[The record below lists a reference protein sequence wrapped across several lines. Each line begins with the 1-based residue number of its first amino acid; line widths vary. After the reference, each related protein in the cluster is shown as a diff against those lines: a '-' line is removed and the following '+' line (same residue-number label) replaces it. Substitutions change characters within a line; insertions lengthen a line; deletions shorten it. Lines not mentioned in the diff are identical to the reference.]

1 LTTRA
6 KFLSRDTSLGSD
18 QEDTAASSPTEAE
31 GIYGTKRYGTVHS
44 PMTEWHG
51 SFPFLSLISPHVV
64 HVRWDAC
71 CARIYACIH
80 LRECGKMHSVCRFRV
95 HQREPIPAFGIAV
108 EFPARPSSSDDVF
121 INSRRFDDETLSLSD
136 DDGCYPL
143 SDDGNRGWIMRI
155 LSDV

>member
-51 SFPFLSLISPHVV
+51 SFPFLSLISARRAREMRRVL
-64 HVRWDAC
+64 
-71 CARIYACIH
+71 CAHI
-80 LRECGKMHSVCRFRV
+80 RV
-95 HQREPIPAFGIAV
+95 HTLARMRQDAQRLQVPCTPAGTYPSVRNRRGVSSQAV
-108 EFPARPSSSDDVF
+108 VVGRC
-121 INSRRFDDETLSLSD
+121 I
-136 DDGCYPL
+136 Y
-143 SDDGNRGWIMRI
+143 
-155 LSDV
+155 